1 MHKNT
6 KSSPR
11 FDNSVAAA
19 AASHVTHVKL
29 LFRHS
34 MMEQCSGAVPVCSD
48 TLHFS
53 TSLAPLPGLLQDSAP
68 VMRLYKLLWW
78 WEDQSR
84 ANSFRVFTF
93 FRICIGCDLRRC
105 RCPEQIC
112 ENAKTCPLS
121 RHQAFKQFH
130 SADLTSQHFRK
141 YQEAKRGY
149 EWYKLLSAKPSN
161 LRHSKPRC
169 KMSCKMHLP
178 PGKHIVPLIPGRFG
192 NGWK

>member
-19 AASHVTHVKL
+19 AASHVTHVML
-29 LFRHS
+29 LFRQS
-34 MMEQCSGAVPVCSD
+34 MIERCSGAVPVCSD
-48 TLHFS
+48 TLQIS
-53 TSLAPLPGLLQDSAP
+53 ALLWLPCPAPAI
-68 VMRLYKLLWW
+68 RLYKLLWW

-112 ENAKTCPLS
+112 ENVQDMPTLKAPGIQTISFCRFDIPTLPKISTSKTRIWMVQFAQCQAKQP
-121 RHQAFKQFH
+121 
-130 SADLTSQHFRK
+130 SALKAT
-141 YQEAKRGY
+141 
-149 EWYKLLSAKPSN
+149 L
-161 LRHSKPRC
+161 
-169 KMSCKMHLP
+169 
-178 PGKHIVPLIPGRFG
+178 
-192 NGWK
+192 